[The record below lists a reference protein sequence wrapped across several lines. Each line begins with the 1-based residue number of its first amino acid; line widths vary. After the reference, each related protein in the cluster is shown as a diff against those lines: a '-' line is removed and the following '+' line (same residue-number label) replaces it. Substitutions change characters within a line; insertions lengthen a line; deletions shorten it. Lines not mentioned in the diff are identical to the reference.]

1 MPAGTHPVTHISR
14 LIAVA
19 VISDGTIVQ
28 HLRKEEECM
37 YLRKAVYA
45 VALAVLLV
53 LPGVALASFKACDN
67 FGQDWTISLG
77 PFGGTFPGT
86 LLVSG
91 CRDCDQS
98 LGCGGPLPL
107 DGAIVGTGGGKFF
120 IWSLTAYRPVG
131 SSCISTH
138 WTGADPA
145 PFGPT
150 ITGNVSNENG
160 PFGTFTLTTGACK
173 AALPSSVTDPALH
186 AASGPLWTQLP
197 E

>member
-1 MPAGTHPVTHISR
+1 MC
-14 LIAVA
+14 
-19 VISDGTIVQ
+19 
-28 HLRKEEECM
+28 LRKVVF
-37 YLRKAVYA
+37 AA
-45 VALAVLLV
+45 ALAVLLL

-67 FGQDWTISLG
+67 FGQDWNITLG

-107 DGAIVGTGGGKFF
+107 DGAIVLAGGGKFY
-120 IWSLTAYRPVG
+120 IWSLTAYRSAG
-131 SSCISTH
+131 SSTCVSTH
-138 WTGADPA
+138 WTGSDPS

-150 ITGNVSNENG
+150 ITGNVSNEYG
-160 PFGTFTLTTGACK
+160 PFGTFTLTLGACK
-173 AALPSSVTDPALH
+173 AALPLSVTDPALH
-186 AASGPLWTQLP
+186 ASGPLWTQLP